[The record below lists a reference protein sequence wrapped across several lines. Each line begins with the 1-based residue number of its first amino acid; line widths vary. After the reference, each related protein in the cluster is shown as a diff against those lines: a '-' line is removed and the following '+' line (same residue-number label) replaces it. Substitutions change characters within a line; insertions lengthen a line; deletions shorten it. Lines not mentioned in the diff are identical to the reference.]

1 MPTLDLHASSE
12 WRLIELYSSSLYLLL
27 QLLSSSLV
35 SLGLFLCSVQLLL
48 QGQLNVG
55 LLCQQP
61 ASVCCPCM
69 LLSLQLAVNPLHG
82 MGSASASATER

>member
-1 MPTLDLHASSE
+1 MGLKEPSFGSLSLCST
-12 WRLIELYSSSLYLLL
+12 SLYLLL

-35 SLGLFLCSVQLLL
+35 GLGLLLCSLQLLL

-69 LLSLQLAVNPLHG
+69 LLSLQLAINLLHSI
-82 MGSASASATER
+82 GSASTSAMEG